1 MSRNVRKPTIWI
13 LTRSDINQ
21 AVQSPEMARGLKFWI

>member
-1 MSRNVRKPTIWI
+1 MGDWDGLGLGV

-21 AVQSPEMARGLKFWI
+21 AVLKMVSKTFFF